1 MLGLG
6 KLENFL
12 ASHIEGFF
20 NKRFASA
27 LELAEVMQGLDK
39 KIAELGRG
47 KEKHAVPNKYV
58 LKLSGEDYQKLCANR
73 VIDEIYAHIE
83 KQIIVQDYVMNGK
96 LAVTCQVE
104 RSRSQGT
111 YRIETFF
118 TESDDTEV
126 SFDDNDNINTIVLER
141 PAFNGKKPL
150 NLPTDYKL
158 VSLTVVEGPDKDS
171 YLEFGEKKI
180 YIGRLD
186 KNEVI
191 LTDTNASRM
200 HAWIA
205 YEQHRHVL
213 YDAQSTNG
221 TYVNDKRIE
230 SCYLKSGDRIN
241 IGASVLVYE
250 VI

>member
-1 MLGLG
+1 MGLG
-6 KLENFL
+6 KLEKFL
-12 ASHIEGFF
+12 ANHIEGFF

-47 KEKHAVPNKYV
+47 KERHVVPNKYV
-58 LKLSGEDYQKLCANR
+58 LKLSGEDYQKLCAKR

-83 KQIIVQDYVMNGK
+83 KQVIVQDYIMNGK
-96 LAVTCQVE
+96 LTVTCQAE

-111 YRIETFF
+111 YNIETFF
-118 TESDDTEV
+118 SESDDSEAGL
-126 SFDDNDNINTIVLER
+126 DDVVNTIVLER
-141 PAFNGKKPL
+141 PAFNGTKPL

-230 SCYLKSGDRIN
+230 SYYLKPGDKIN

>member
-1 MLGLG
+1 MGLG

-12 ASHIEGFF
+12 ANHIEGFF

-47 KEKHAVPNKYV
+47 KERHVVPNTYV
-58 LKLSGEDYQKLCANR
+58 LKLSGEDYQKLCAKR

-83 KQIIVQDYVMNGK
+83 KQVIVQDYIMNGK
-96 LAVTCQVE
+96 LTVTCQAE

-111 YRIETFF
+111 YNIETFF
-118 TESDDTEV
+118 SESNDSEAGLDDV
-126 SFDDNDNINTIVLER
+126 VNTIVLER
-141 PAFNGKKPL
+141 PAFNGTKPL

-230 SCYLKSGDRIN
+230 SYYLKPGDKIN

>member
-1 MLGLG
+1 MGLG

-12 ASHIEGFF
+12 ANHIEGFF

-47 KEKHAVPNKYV
+47 KERHVVPNKYV
-58 LKLSGEDYQKLCANR
+58 LKLSEEDYQKLCAKR

-83 KQIIVQDYVMNGK
+83 KQVIVQDYIMNGK
-96 LAVTCQVE
+96 LTVNCQAE

-111 YRIETFF
+111 YKIETFF
-118 TESDDTEV
+118 SDSDD
-126 SFDDNDNINTIVLER
+126 SDAGLDDDVNTIVLER
-141 PAFNGKKPL
+141 PAFNGTKPL

-230 SCYLKSGDRIN
+230 SCYLKTGDKIN

>member
-1 MLGLG
+1 MGLG

-12 ASHIEGFF
+12 ANHIEGFF

-47 KEKHAVPNKYV
+47 KERHVVPNKYV
-58 LKLSGEDYQKLCANR
+58 LKLSEEDYQKLCAKR

-83 KQIIVQDYVMNGK
+83 KQVIVQDYIMNGK
-96 LAVTCQVE
+96 LTVTCQAE

-111 YRIETFF
+111 YKIETFF
-118 TESDDTEV
+118 SDSDD
-126 SFDDNDNINTIVLER
+126 SDAGLDDDVNTIVLER
-141 PAFNGKKPL
+141 PAFNGTKPL

-230 SCYLKSGDRIN
+230 SCYLKTGDKIN

>member
-12 ASHIEGFF
+12 ANHIEGFF

-47 KEKHAVPNKYV
+47 KERHVVPNTYV
-58 LKLSGEDYQKLCANR
+58 LKLSGEDYQKLCAKR

-83 KQIIVQDYVMNGK
+83 KQVIVQDYIMNGK
-96 LAVTCQVE
+96 LTVTCQAE

-111 YRIETFF
+111 YNIETFF
-118 TESDDTEV
+118 SESDDSEAGL
-126 SFDDNDNINTIVLER
+126 DDVINTIVLER
-141 PAFNGKKPL
+141 PAFNGTKPL
-150 NLPTDYKL
+150 NLPIDYKL

-230 SCYLKSGDRIN
+230 SCYLKPGDKIN

>member
-1 MLGLG
+1 
-6 KLENFL
+6 
-12 ASHIEGFF
+12 
-20 NKRFASA
+20 
-27 LELAEVMQGLDK
+27 MQGLDK

>member
-12 ASHIEGFF
+12 ANHIEGFF

-47 KEKHAVPNKYV
+47 KERHVVPNTYV
-58 LKLSGEDYQKLCANR
+58 LKLSGEDYQKLCAKR

-83 KQIIVQDYVMNGK
+83 KQVIVQDYIMNGK
-96 LAVTCQVE
+96 LTVTCQAE

-111 YRIETFF
+111 YNIETFF
-118 TESDDTEV
+118 SESDDSEAGL
-126 SFDDNDNINTIVLER
+126 DDVVNTIVLER
-141 PAFNGKKPL
+141 PAFNGTKPL

-230 SCYLKSGDRIN
+230 SYYLKPGDKIN

>member
-1 MLGLG
+1 MGLG

-12 ASHIEGFF
+12 ANHIEGFF

-47 KEKHAVPNKYV
+47 KERHVVPNTYV
-58 LKLSGEDYQKLCANR
+58 LKLSGEDYQKLCAKR

-83 KQIIVQDYVMNGK
+83 KQVIVQDYIMNGK
-96 LAVTCQVE
+96 LTVTCQAE

-111 YRIETFF
+111 YNIETFF
-118 TESDDTEV
+118 SESDDSEAGL
-126 SFDDNDNINTIVLER
+126 DDVVNTIVLER
-141 PAFNGKKPL
+141 PAFNGTKPL

-230 SCYLKSGDRIN
+230 SYYLKPGDKIN